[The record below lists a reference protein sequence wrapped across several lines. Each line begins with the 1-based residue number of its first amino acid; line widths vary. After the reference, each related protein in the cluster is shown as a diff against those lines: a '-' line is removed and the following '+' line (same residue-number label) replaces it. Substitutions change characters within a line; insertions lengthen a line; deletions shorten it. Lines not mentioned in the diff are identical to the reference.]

1 MDYIDG
7 HDLNRLVADGGPL
20 QLRLALHCA
29 IQAARGLE
37 AAHAQS
43 VVHRDIK
50 PGNLMIDAAGE
61 LRILDL
67 GIARVIEATA
77 QFGRNADHTLTQ
89 TGTYMG
95 TVDFLAP
102 EQADNAKAADHRAD
116 IYSLGCTLYF
126 LLKGQPP
133 FPAESL
139 LKRLI
144 AHQTRPAPSLRDARP
159 EVPHALEDI
168 YLRMVAKRPADRP
181 QSMTEVLLELENC
194 RSNPREA
201 GDASTELKSFART
214 VIKRGVK
221 RVSDTSVFAR
231 ENNASS
237 NELAFDPN
245 LNLEDLITDFREEAR
260 PQPLTEDKLPPRP
273 PRLKTAGTRRRSK
286 RTRRSSA
293 SGPLAFACVGLAA
306 LLYFLWPGSQPNESE
321 NTSNSPSLLVKGSAS
336 PLSLFDGTSLDGWEP
351 LFSEDKDWR
360 IEENTVVSQGRD
372 VVNMSLF
379 TTQAFEDFILECQ
392 YRVEPDTNAGI
403 LLGDF
408 SPDSQLKRYLE
419 FNLAGSNQQGR
430 YRNGDVF
437 FTRPNSTTYIYFTRP
452 PSQHP

>member
-1 MDYIDG
+1 MKRAVKR
-7 HDLNRLVADGGPL
+7 HAPRH
-20 QLRLALHCA
+20 LRL
-29 IQAARGLE
+29 
-37 AAHAQS
+37 
-43 VVHRDIK
+43 
-50 PGNLMIDAAGE
+50 
-61 LRILDL
+61 
-67 GIARVIEATA
+67 
-77 QFGRNADHTLTQ
+77 
-89 TGTYMG
+89 
-95 TVDFLAP
+95 
-102 EQADNAKAADHRAD
+102 
-116 IYSLGCTLYF
+116 
-126 LLKGQPP
+126 
-133 FPAESL
+133 
-139 LKRLI
+139 
-144 AHQTRPAPSLRDARP
+144 RP
-159 EVPHALEDI
+159 
-168 YLRMVAKRPADRP
+168 
-181 QSMTEVLLELENC
+181 
-194 RSNPREA
+194 
-201 GDASTELKSFART
+201 
-214 VIKRGVK
+214 
-221 RVSDTSVFAR
+221 

-237 NELAFDPN
+237 NELAFDPD
-245 LNLEDLITDFREEAR
+245 LNLEDLITDYREESR

-321 NTSNSPSLLVKGSAS
+321 NTSNSPSLLVIGSAS

-379 TTQAFEDFILECQ
+379 TTQAFEDFVLECQ

-408 SPDSQLKRYLE
+408 SPDGQLKRYLE

-437 FTRPNSTTYIYFTRP
+437 FTRPNSTTYIYFTRSP
-452 PSQHP
+452 PNIHNPDGQWNDLTLEARTGQLYCSVNGHRFDFPEPIYLDKPRRIGFQSYKGQFAFRDVKITERPVTPLSERPAPYLAGRRLRRRPLRLAPDARIQTR